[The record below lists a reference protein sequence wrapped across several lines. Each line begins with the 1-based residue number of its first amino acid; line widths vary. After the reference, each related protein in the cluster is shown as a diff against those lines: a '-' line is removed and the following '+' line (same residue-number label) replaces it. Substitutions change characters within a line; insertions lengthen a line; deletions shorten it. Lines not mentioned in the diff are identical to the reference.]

1 VPSGGLTL
9 NYCVATAILKKRRL
23 GKKETNIMT
32 EWNWSSREEWAK
44 RQRTV
49 YADQDNPLPASS
61 RLEDYASPY
70 EIEEAITELKTHWK
84 VCGREMAAAKAAA
97 GSLAQQPHETALAFV
112 QRYLTMDEASQDLA
126 MAPENLCHERKKI
139 NKAIRELRDGELPS
153 GWRLVSSSSP
163 ALGKIWD
170 RWEAAAHAA
179 NNAWVEQVANT
190 PIDDAAWEE
199 ELERRAE
206 LENPEIERVTVITPG
221 IYKVALSLTAEPS
234 VSPRGRS

>member
-1 VPSGGLTL
+1 MKLL
-9 NYCVATAILKKRRL
+9 F

-70 EIEEAITELKTHWK
+70 EIEEAITELKAHWQ

-112 QRYLTMDEASQDLA
+112 QRCKNRSKP
-126 MAPENLCHERKKI
+126 AP
-139 NKAIRELRDGELPS
+139 DFG
-153 GWRLVSSSSP
+153 
-163 ALGKIWD
+163 
-170 RWEAAAHAA
+170 
-179 NNAWVEQVANT
+179 
-190 PIDDAAWEE
+190 
-199 ELERRAE
+199 
-206 LENPEIERVTVITPG
+206 
-221 IYKVALSLTAEPS
+221 
-234 VSPRGRS
+234 